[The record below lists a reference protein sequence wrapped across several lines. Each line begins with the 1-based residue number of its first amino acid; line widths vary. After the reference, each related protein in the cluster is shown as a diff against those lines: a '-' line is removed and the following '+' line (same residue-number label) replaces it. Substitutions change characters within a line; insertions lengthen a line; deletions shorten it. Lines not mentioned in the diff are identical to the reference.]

1 MRSKNFS
8 TISMILATVILIIS
22 CSKSTPPEKKGLLP
36 TTEVSSQTPY
46 YIIDTINGLAINN
59 QKQPIPLSTDKNLIV
74 SGWAV
79 DGEAK
84 DAAGGVVIAID
95 EKLYPS
101 TYGGARPDV
110 ADACKTP
117 SYKNSGFKSEIPVSE
132 IGKGLHTLSIK
143 VLTRD
148 GKAYYSAKGKVL
160 FEIK

>member
-1 MRSKNFS
+1 
-8 TISMILATVILIIS
+8 MILATVILIIS
-22 CSKSTPPEKKGLLP
+22 CSKSTPPKEKVSLP
-36 TTEVSSQTPY
+36 PTQVSSQTPY
-46 YIIDTINGLAINN
+46 YIDNINGLGISK

-95 EKLYPS
+95 GKLYPS
-101 TYGGARPDV
+101 TYGIDRPDV
-110 ADACKTP
+110 ADAFKTP

-132 IGKGLHTLSIK
+132 IGKGLHALSIK
-143 VLTRD
+143 ILTRD
-148 GKAYYSAKGKVL
+148 GKAYYSPEGKVL